1 MGLNG
6 ATLKIIL
13 DMATA
18 LVRTNDIPQS
28 FRERLGHI
36 MLVLLLL
43 YTPVHVAIAKEEEIV

>member
-6 ATLKIIL
+6 VTLKIIL

-18 LVRTNDIPQS
+18 LARTNDIPQS

>member
-6 ATLKIIL
+6 VTLKIIL

-18 LVRTNDIPQS
+18 LVRTNDILQS

-43 YTPVHVAIAKEEEIV
+43 YTPIHVAIAKEEEIV